1 MQLVVRDDRRPLLV
15 MRECEKCKGT
25 DHALLSR
32 SIDNEQTVLLTRWF
46 HCVKLPPNVLE
57 AEHPL
62 TALFKQSK
70 EGERVPHL
78 FFVDP
83 DGSNKTPLPGD
94 QSQTQLWET
103 MFSYLERNYE
113 GDAKKALKEL
123 RSILNQLDR
132 IDSQATEIRGR
143 VDKEIEKRGPDSD
156 KIPKME
162 EQIQKLDEERKKF
175 LEKELEI
182 RRAALVEPKDE
193 KPKDEKPKAE
203 KKAEAKT
210 DDKAAAP
217 GGSAPK

>member
-1 MQLVVRDDRRPLLV
+1 M
-15 MRECEKCKGT
+15 
-25 DHALLSR
+25 
-32 SIDNEQTVLLTRWF
+32 
-46 HCVKLPPNVLE
+46 LE

-70 EGERVPHL
+70 DGERIPHL

-156 KIPKME
+156 KLPKME
-162 EQIQKLDEERKKF
+162 EQLQKLEEERKKYI
-175 LEKELEI
+175 EKELEI
-182 RRAALVEPKDE
+182 RRAALVESKDE
-193 KPKDEKPKAE
+193 N
-203 KKAEAKT
+203 KAEAKT
-210 DDKAAAP
+210 DEKAAVS
-217 GGSAPK
+217 GGSAQK